1 MLQRQPI
8 QARYEFEIRGIT
20 NEVCFSDI
28 PLANDC
34 DDDGGA
40 AKLDRLQF
48 QAQNGN
54 TGETRSFDDQVD
66 SDESEVVNIPHP
78 VFEMDDVDS
87 EESDR
92 HNHML
97 LEEAF
102 KSLTD
107 RQATAVQ
114 LWVNGMS
121 ERKAADFMGI
131 KQATYQE
138 MLWGK
143 NNTGGAIPKLRK
155 HFQKHPVTSL

>member
-8 QARYEFEIRGIT
+8 HARYEFEIRGIT
-20 NEVCFSDI
+20 NEVCNSDI
-28 PLANDC
+28 PQANDC

-48 QAQNGN
+48 QAQGGRI
-54 TGETRSFDDQVD
+54 GETSEFEEPTSIFD
-66 SDESEVVNIPHP
+66 P
-78 VFEMDDVDS
+78 EMIGI
-87 EESDR
+87 EEPRYQLEDID
-92 HNHML
+92 HINLAVLHHEML
-97 LEEAF
+97 EDAVAT
-102 KSLTD
+102 LTD
-107 RQATAVQ
+107 KQTIAVQ

-121 ERKAADFMGI
+121 ERNAADFMGI

-143 NNTGGAIPKLRK
+143 NNIGGAIPKLRK